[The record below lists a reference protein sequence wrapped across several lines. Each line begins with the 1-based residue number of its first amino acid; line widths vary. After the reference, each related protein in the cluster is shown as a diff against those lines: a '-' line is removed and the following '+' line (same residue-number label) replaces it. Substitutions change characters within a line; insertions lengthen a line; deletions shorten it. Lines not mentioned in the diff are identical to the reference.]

1 MRMIFVFSNMKLDQ
15 LGWTSRVPTSY
26 CGFLILY
33 YFPLWHS
40 DHMALSLLYPFWI
53 FFNGCLICHI
63 YGDLGGSGSSS
74 LFLRIP
80 HMRKASASG
89 KEQIWGQRN
98 LSPSSS
104 HSSPILLFSSSSS
117 IVDDTS
123 STSCISLPPQK
134 TNNHCWANL
143 QWANWSGCRKN
154 IARGTTDPGYWV
166 HNSNN
171 PNSGMN
177 ATFR

>member
-40 DHMALSLLYPFWI
+40 DHMALSFLYPFWI

-104 HSSPILLFSSSSS
+104 HSSPILLFSSSS